1 MLSLYTPGWY
11 IIYNGLFWLFVSMS
25 LNSGIQLAYGY
36 VIAFA
41 GIAFVAGLVF
51 FLLQAV
57 GLYKMAKKADL
68 KHRWMAFVPFVNL
81 LYVGTLSGEVFF
93 FGHRFKRAG
102 VVTMIFQILLTI
114 FYVLI
119 SLAEIILFIYLFDH
133 IQMTTTEMGSSVY
146 TWVDLPNKPMPND
159 AITIK
164 NLYNLSNYIVPV
176 LSLVQ
181 SLFTLLLYV
190 GLYRKYAPR
199 RSAMFA
205 IMSVFIPF
213 FAEIATF
220 VMRNN
225 AAIDYEDYMR
235 ARREEYQRRQQ
246 QRYGQYPYG
255 QNGPYGQGGNPY
267 GQNGPYGQN
276 PYGQGRS
283 PYGQNPYGQN
293 GPYGQNPY
301 GQGGNPYGQN
311 GPYGQ
316 NPYSQGRPPYGQNP
330 YGQNEQSAGQTPPPE
345 DPFAE
350 FSGNESSANSGS
362 GKTQT
367 ADSSEK
373 RTGEDDLF
381 N

>member
-1 MLSLYTPGWY
+1 MLGTGLYTPGWY
-11 IIYNGLFWLFVSMS
+11 IIYNGLFRLLIMGALSIDQQPS
-25 LNSGIQLAYGY
+25 YEY
-36 VIAFA
+36 VILFA
-41 GIAFVAGLVF
+41 IVALLIGIVF
-51 FLLQAV
+51 FLLQSI
-57 GLYKMAKKADL
+57 GLYKMAKKAGM
-68 KHRWMAFVPFVNL
+68 KHKWMAFFPFVNL

-102 VVTMIFQILLTI
+102 VVAMIFQILLTI

-133 IQMTTTEMGSSVY
+133 IQMTTTEMGYSVY
-146 TWVDLPNKPMPND
+146 TWVDLPHKPMPND
-159 AITIK
+159 GILIRK
-164 NLYNLSNYIVPV
+164 LYNLSEYILPV

-181 SLFTLLLYV
+181 GLFMLLLYT
-190 GLYRKYAPR
+190 GFYRKYAPR

-213 FAEIATF
+213 FTEIATF

-293 GPYGQNPY
+293 PY

-316 NPYSQGRPPYGQNP
+316 NPYGQGRPPYGQNP

-362 GKTQT
+362 GKTQA